1 MSSLRAALHDYLRI
15 RRRLGFELRAD
26 GRLLEEFADFAER
39 AGARHITTELA
50 LAWAR
55 QPRDAHPHRWRQRLG
70 MVRAFA
76 RYVVT
81 IDSSSEV
88 PAEDL
93 LPATRQRV
101 PPYIYSETEIAALM
115 EAARALKPP
124 LRAATF
130 ETLIGLMAT
139 TGVRLGEALGLD
151 RRDVDLDDGALHV
164 RVAKQSKQREV
175 PLHPTTTEALRE
187 YARWRDRCFPRPKT
201 AAFFVSHKGQRLTHD
216 AVHGTFPKLIREVG
230 LEGRGHRARPRPH
243 DLRHAFAVRTLL
255 GWHRAAE
262 EVERKLPLLSTFL
275 GHVHPS
281 DTHWYL
287 EAVPELLQLI
297 GRRLDGA
304 LGEMP

>member
-1 MSSLRAALHDYLRI
+1 MISLRAALRDYLLI

-26 GRLLEEFADFAER
+26 GRLLEGFVDFAER

-55 QPRDAHPHRWRQRLG
+55 QPQDAHPHRWRQRLG

-76 RYVVT
+76 RYVAT
-81 IDSSSEV
+81 IDPASEV

-101 PPYIYSETEIAALM
+101 PPYIYSQGEIAALM
-115 EAARALKPP
+115 RAARALKPP

-139 TGVRLGEALGLD
+139 TGLRLGEALGLD

-164 RVAKQSKQREV
+164 RAAKQSKQREV
-175 PLHPTTTEALRE
+175 PLHPTTTDALRE
-187 YARWRDRCFPRPKT
+187 YARWRDRRWPRPKT
-201 AAFFVSHKGQRLTHD
+201 AAFFVSQKGQRLSHD

-230 LEGRGHRARPRPH
+230 LDGSGYRGRPRPH

-255 GWHRAAE
+255 GWYRTGE
-262 EVERKLPLLSTFL
+262 EVDRNLPLLSTFL

-281 DTHWYL
+281 DTYWYL
-287 EAVPELLQLI
+287 QAVPELLQLI

-304 LGEMP
+304 LGEML